1 MVHDKAR
8 RGDQQPRIT
17 PRPEIIGQTDNARAA
32 AEVHHARHGGA
43 MHIRIQKADAH
54 AGLCGHRNGNVHC
67 VGLPQYERMPR
78 PRLRCERGM
87 AGGATRGGRLADASL
102 A

>member
-1 MVHDKAR
+1 
-8 RGDQQPRIT
+8 
-17 PRPEIIGQTDNARAA
+17 
-32 AEVHHARHGGA
+32 

-87 AGGATRGGRLADASL
+87 AGAPPAVVDLQTPPLPDATAMM
-102 A
+102 